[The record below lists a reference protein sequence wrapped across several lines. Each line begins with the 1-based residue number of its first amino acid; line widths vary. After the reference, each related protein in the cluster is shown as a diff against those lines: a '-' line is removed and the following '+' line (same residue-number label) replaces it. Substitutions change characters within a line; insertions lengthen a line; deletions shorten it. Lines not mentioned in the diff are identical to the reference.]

1 MRISDWSS
9 DVCSSD
15 LWLERL
21 RGAEAA
27 ATEKLMPMFL
37 TDKAPISPYRVAW
50 EINEFLTDNTIYIGD
65 GGDVVTITAQA
76 VQPRRPRH
84 WMDPGPPGTLGVG
97 TGFAMA
103 AKLAHPEKETGRAP
117 VCTPVTNAQP
127 V

>member
-37 TDKAPISPYRVAW
+37 SNKAPISPYRVAW
-50 EINEFLTDNTIYIGD
+50 EITEFLTANTIYIGD

-76 VQPRRPRH
+76 VQPRRSGGRRV
-84 WMDPGPPGTLGVG
+84 GPECGGPCRSRRTAY
-97 TGFAMA
+97 T
-103 AKLAHPEKETGRAP
+103 
-117 VCTPVTNAQP
+117 
-127 V
+127 